1 MDAFVENVL
10 TNPAIL
16 LGVAAVV
23 FVLCAIWILGRL
35 PSFIVTCVL
44 IAAAWAS
51 GYTLLHH
58 GEVQDMLRTKYE
70 NWSGHDLPDVPEE
83 EKGKSLSD
91 YSKEAWDSA
100 SGYFDNEKT
109 AE

>member
-51 GYTLLHH
+51 G
-58 GEVQDMLRTKYE
+58 
-70 NWSGHDLPDVPEE
+70 HDLPDVPEE